1 MAWIDGRDGSLL
13 HAGTRRRHGGHVTG
27 CAAGLNRQI
36 PYHMIGRMDTPS
48 QLPRLQ
54 IGRVYDPPSA
64 EQGFRVLVDRLWPR
78 GLRRDAAAVDLW
90 LKDIAPSAAL
100 RAWFSHDPGKWPEFV
115 RLYHA
120 ELDAHPE
127 PISRLGALLRAH
139 GRLTLLYAAR
149 DTAHNHA
156 VALVQY
162 MRRPA
167 SAAAPPADG
176 AALARRLEQEHTR
189 LLELLVDVRLALL
202 SGRVDSARASL
213 ERMAALH
220 REHAEL
226 EEQHLFPALPR
237 SARWPLRTYE
247 AEHRKLVELVQALRA
262 KLQAQ
267 PLRLRDARRRLRL
280 LDDALPLQHL
290 MEHHFAREEQGL
302 LRETA

>member
-1 MAWIDGRDGSLL
+1 
-13 HAGTRRRHGGHVTG
+13 
-27 CAAGLNRQI
+27 
-36 PYHMIGRMDTPS
+36 MDTPTP
-48 QLPRLQ
+48 LPRLH

-64 EQGFRVLVDRLWPR
+64 DPGFRVLIDRLWPR
-78 GLRRDAAAVDLW
+78 GLRRDVAAVDLW

-127 PISRLGALLRAH
+127 PVSRLGALLRAH
-139 GRLTLLYAAR
+139 GSLTLLYAAR

-162 MRRPA
+162 MQRPA
-167 SAAAPPADG
+167 SGAAPRADG
-176 AALARRLEQEHTR
+176 AALARRLQQEHAG
-189 LLELLVDVRLALL
+189 LLALLVDVRLALL
-202 SGRVDSARASL
+202 AGRVDSARASL
-213 ERMAALH
+213 ERLAALH
-220 REHAEL
+220 REHAAL
-226 EEQHLFPALPR
+226 EEQQLFPALPR

-247 AEHRKLVELVQALRA
+247 AEHRKLVELVQALRGT
-262 KLQAQ
+262 LQAQ
-267 PLRLRDARRRLRL
+267 PQRLRDARRRLQL

-290 MEHHFAREEQGL
+290 MEHHFEREEQGL

>member
-1 MAWIDGRDGSLL
+1 
-13 HAGTRRRHGGHVTG
+13 
-27 CAAGLNRQI
+27 
-36 PYHMIGRMDTPS
+36 MDTPS
-48 QLPRLQ
+48 PLPRLQ
-54 IGRVYDPPSA
+54 IGRVYDPPSVD
-64 EQGFRVLVDRLWPR
+64 QGFRVLVDRLWPR

-90 LKDIAPSAAL
+90 LKDIAPSAEL
-100 RAWFSHDPGKWPEFV
+100 RTWFSHDPGRWPEFV
-115 RLYHA
+115 RRYQA

-127 PISRLGALLRAH
+127 PVSRLGALLRAH

-162 MRRPA
+162 MQRPA
-167 SAAAPPADG
+167 TAAAPRVDH
-176 AALARRLEQEHTR
+176 AALARRLEQEHAR

-202 SGRVDSARASL
+202 AGRVDSARASL

-226 EEQHLFPALPR
+226 EEQQLFPALPR

-247 AEHRKLVELVQALRA
+247 AEHRKLVERVQALREQ
-262 KLQAQ
+262 LQAQ
-267 PLRLRDARRRLRL
+267 PQRLRDARRRLRL
-280 LDDALPLQHL
+280 LDAALPLQHL